1 MTAQLHAA
9 AVIARLTTSG
19 APPLKVFDGRVP
31 DKDPATGVL
40 PVPPY
45 VLVRFDFV
53 NLSATARPDASDL
66 TLRSRAFQV
75 TARVYSVAT
84 TAAGVR
90 ALQNRVSVAL
100 LDWSLAVAGRN
111 CSPMRHIDTFGP
123 PPDEDTGTDYFEAGD
138 DYRFTSHPA

>member
-1 MTAQLHAA
+1 VTAQLHAA
-9 AVIARLTTSG
+9 AVIARLSTSG
-19 APPLKVFDGRVP
+19 SPALVVYDGKVP
-31 DKDPATGVL
+31 DATPAKL
-40 PVPPY
+40 PPY

-53 NLSATARPDASDL
+53 NLSAGARPDASDL
-66 TLRSRAFQV
+66 TMRSRAFQV

-90 ALQNRVSVAL
+90 ALQNRVAVAL
-100 LDWSLAVAGRN
+100 LDWSPAVTGRN
-111 CSPMRHIDTFGP
+111 CSPMKHIDTFGP